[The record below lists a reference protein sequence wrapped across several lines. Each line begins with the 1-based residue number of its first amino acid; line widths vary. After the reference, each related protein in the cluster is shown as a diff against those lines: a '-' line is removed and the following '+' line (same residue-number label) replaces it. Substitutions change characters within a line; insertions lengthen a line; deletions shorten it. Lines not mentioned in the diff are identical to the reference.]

1 MCEYRVTD
9 KWHIQINDQEMTLSL
24 PLITPYLNG
33 HDATGGANFKTRPR
47 LFTSREAAWSCRT
60 VGREKIKKGLMDFFV
75 NCSFIICPGLNF
87 FANNNNFKNF

>member
-24 PLITPYLNG
+24 SLITLYLNG

-47 LFTSREAAWSCRT
+47 LFYLKINETSGHFGKTDVDSKLS
-60 VGREKIKKGLMDFFV
+60 KIVQKCK
-75 NCSFIICPGLNF
+75 I
-87 FANNNNFKNF
+87 NNLLTISEFKN